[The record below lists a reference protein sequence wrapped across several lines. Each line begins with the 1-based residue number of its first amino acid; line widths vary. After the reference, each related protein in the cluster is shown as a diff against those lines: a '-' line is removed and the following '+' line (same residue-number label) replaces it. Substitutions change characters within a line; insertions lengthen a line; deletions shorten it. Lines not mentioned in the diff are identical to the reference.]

1 MPEDGEPEYAL
12 ASITSDF
19 AHYWNYHD
27 RYVKLYRDFSAIDE
41 DGKTIKKEAFLRK
54 LTSGK
59 FLPLLIH
66 TENSGGSYKLV
77 KIPAHIAK
85 DGCAVIAANAK
96 TELRYFK
103 MEGKPIPA
111 FNFKDINGVEYSS
124 ANTKGKI
131 VLFKCW
137 FIGCSTCVKEMPELN
152 KMVEKYNNRKD
163 ILFVSLAI
171 DDKKPLQE
179 FLTKTKFEYATVPG
193 QDKYMTE
200 KLKVAAYPTHFLINK
215 NGILV
220 KTVNTET
227 AISEVLEQLA
237 VQ

>member
-1 MPEDGEPEYAL
+1 
-12 ASITSDF
+12 
-19 AHYWNYHD
+19 
-27 RYVKLYRDFSAIDE
+27 
-41 DGKTIKKEAFLRK
+41 
-54 LTSGK
+54 
-59 FLPLLIH
+59 
-66 TENSGGSYKLV
+66 
-77 KIPAHIAK
+77 
-85 DGCAVIAANAK
+85 
-96 TELRYFK
+96 
-103 MEGKPIPA
+103 
-111 FNFKDINGVEYSS
+111 
-124 ANTKGKI
+124 
-131 VLFKCW
+131 
-137 FIGCSTCVKEMPELN
+137 MPELN

-179 FLTKTKFEYATVPG
+179 FLTKTKFEYATVPS

-200 KLKVAAYPTHFLINK
+200 KLKVAAYPTHFLMDK